1 MEAYRSFANVYDE
14 FMDNIPYDEWGRY
27 IHELLVKNNIA
38 DGRIAELGCGTGSIT
53 QILDSY
59 GYTMTGIDISQDM
72 LRIAQDKSAKNNSN
86 ITYSYESMTDFS
98 LDKLQDACVC
108 VCDSSNYLTEDGELM
123 ACFMAVS
130 KNLRKD
136 GILIMDFKT
145 EYFYKKVLGEC
156 TIAENRDDASFIWEN
171 YYDDKDKIN
180 EYILTLFIKEDN
192 DMFNRYVET
201 HYQRAYSIREIKE
214 SLTYSGL
221 KLLNIYVAFTNNKP
235 DRHSE
240 RRYLIAK
247 KE

>member
-1 MEAYRSFANVYDE
+1 MEAYRSFASVYDE

-27 IHELLVKNNIA
+27 VHELLIKNNITS
-38 DGRIAELGCGTGSIT
+38 GSVTELGCGTGSMT
-53 QILDSY
+53 QILASY
-59 GYTMTGIDISQDM
+59 GYNMTGIDISEDM
-72 LRIAQDKSAKNNSN
+72 LKIAEAKRKKNNSK

-98 LDKLQDACVC
+98 TDSLQDACIC
-108 VCDSSNYLTEDGELM
+108 VCDSSNYLIEDGELM
-123 ACFMAVS
+123 ACFMAVY
-130 KNLRKD
+130 KNLRQG

-171 YYDDKDKIN
+171 YYYDNDKIN
-180 EYILTLFIKEDN
+180 EYILTLFIKEDKGL
-192 DMFNRYVET
+192 FNKYVET

-214 SLTYSGL
+214 SLAYSGL
-221 KLLNIYVAFTNNKP
+221 KLLNIYEAFTNKKP

-240 RRYLIAK
+240 RIYLIAK